1 MENGTKHERAK
12 TTSSPTIKPT
22 TIQKIIHDYDT
33 RKSKKSEKTFVCL
46 LMQFKKP
53 APRWNT
59 HNHNQNQNHIHRF
72 LCSCW
77 QQRKTRNRRL
87 LGLGLLLV
95 CVIVVFAT
103 TRHGYASIQNNNN
116 KNNKNNKKK
125 TTINKNNKIPSSTT
139 TTTMKKPKIIYV
151 PIPESDTGV
160 LRFAAQKQVLQQPS
174 NDDDGRKIMS
184 PVTIQEWANLM
195 AHEDRIYAQELALDL
210 TTVLKVSSEC
220 ILE

>member
-1 MENGTKHERAK
+1 
-12 TTSSPTIKPT
+12 
-22 TIQKIIHDYDT
+22 
-33 RKSKKSEKTFVCL
+33 
-46 LMQFKKP
+46 MQFKKP

-59 HNHNQNQNHIHRF
+59 HNHNQNHIHRF

-95 CVIVVFAT
+95 CVIVVFT
-103 TRHGYASIQNNNN
+103 ITRHGYASIQDNNN
-116 KNNKNNKKK
+116 KD
-125 TTINKNNKIPSSTT
+125 TTINKNNKIPPSTTTTMT